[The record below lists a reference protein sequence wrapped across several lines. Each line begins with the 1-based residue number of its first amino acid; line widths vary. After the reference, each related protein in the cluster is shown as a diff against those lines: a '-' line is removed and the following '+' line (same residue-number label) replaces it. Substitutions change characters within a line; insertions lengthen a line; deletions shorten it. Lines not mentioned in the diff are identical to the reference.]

1 MLLTTRK
8 TLEEIAVYSVMMQRN
23 PITMAARLKR
33 KFLARYG
40 LPVKGSELRAM
51 PDFAAPGA
59 AFEDAWRACGPQV
72 RTHLRTG
79 GGVVVHCRGGRGR
92 AGTIAAMEKSIR
104 VQAGG
109 HCYEVLVGSQLLG
122 DTGALIGGK
131 LAGRSCAVISDDN
144 VASHFADAVVA
155 SLKASGR
162 RPTLITVP
170 AGEES
175 KTMERAGT
183 ICEKMSEAGV
193 DRSSF
198 VVALGGG
205 MIGDLAGFVAA
216 IYHRGISCV
225 QVPTTLLAQVDSSIG
240 GKTAVNTAAGKNL
253 IGAWHQP
260 VLVISDVATLTTLP
274 PREFRQGFA
283 EIIKHAIIRDAEM
296 FEMLQRFDQTDL
308 AGLIRRNVEI
318 KAAIVAADERET
330 TGERALL
337 NFGHTIGHAI
347 ERAGE
352 YRDFLHGEAVS
363 LGIVAACDIS
373 VRKAG
378 LSEAERE
385 QIVDT
390 LEKFQLP
397 TRLPPDFPKEKIQSA
412 IQFDKKFSQGQVRF
426 VVSPKIGSARL
437 AADVTMEDI
446 GAALQKI

>member
-1 MLLTTRK
+1 V
-8 TLEEIAVYSVMMQRN
+8 E
-23 PITMAARLKR
+23 
-33 KFLARYG
+33 
-40 LPVKGSELRAM
+40 
-51 PDFAAPGA
+51 
-59 AFEDAWRACGPQV
+59 
-72 RTHLRTG
+72 
-79 GGVVVHCRGGRGR
+79 
-92 AGTIAAMEKSIR
+92 SIR

-109 HCYEVLVGSQLLG
+109 HRYEVLVGSQLLG
-122 DTGALIGGK
+122 RAGELIGEE
-131 LAGRSCAVISDDN
+131 LAGRVCAVISDDN
-144 VASHFADAVVA
+144 VASHFAQGILA

-162 RPTLITVP
+162 QSILITVP
-170 AGEES
+170 PGEES
-175 KTMERAGT
+175 KTMERAGM
-183 ICEKMSEAGV
+183 ICEEMSQAGL

-216 IYHRGISCV
+216 IYHRGIPCL

-240 GKTAVNTAAGKNL
+240 GKTAVNTMAGKNL

-260 VLVISDVATLTTLP
+260 VLVISDVDTLATLP

-296 FEMLQRFDQTDL
+296 FEMLQQFDQTDL
-308 AGLIRRNVEI
+308 AALIRWNVKI

-363 LGIVAACDIS
+363 LGIVAACEIS

-378 LSEAERE
+378 LSETERE
-385 QIVDT
+385 RIVRT
-390 LEKFQLP
+390 LEKFELP
-397 TRLPPDFPKEKIQSA
+397 TRLPAGFPRDQIHDASR
-412 IQFDKKFSQGQVRF
+412 FDKKFSRGEVRF

-437 AADVTMEDI
+437 VTDVTMKDI
-446 GAALQKI
+446 ESAIASL